1 MKEESTLKMSRET
14 KLGLIYLKRKI
25 LRHAQSTEIGGEVGS
40 IVDVDYVLVEDIED
54 VFEDI
59 INGSETSVQD
69 KFEYDM
75 KKDLEDL
82 FSSFTPEEVAA
93 MNRK

>member
-1 MKEESTLKMSRET
+1 MKMSRET
-14 KLGLIYLKRKI
+14 KLGLIYIKRKI
-25 LRHAQSTEIGGEVGS
+25 LSHAYDIPISYISKRSV
-40 IVDVDYVLVEDIED
+40 VDVEDIEN

>member
-1 MKEESTLKMSRET
+1 MKMSRET
-14 KLGLIYLKRKI
+14 KLGLIYIKRK
-25 LRHAQSTEIGGEVGS
+25 LLSHAYDIPISHVSERSV
-40 IVDVDYVLVEDIED
+40 VDVDDIEN
-54 VFEDI
+54 VFEDV

-75 KKDLEDL
+75 KKDLEEL

>member
-1 MKEESTLKMSRET
+1 MKMSRET
-14 KLGLIYLKRKI
+14 KLGLIYIKRK
-25 LRHAQSTEIGGEVGS
+25 LLSHAYDIPISHVSERSV
-40 IVDVDYVLVEDIED
+40 VNVKDIEN

-69 KFEYDM
+69 KFGYDM
-75 KKDLEDL
+75 KKDLEEL

>member
-1 MKEESTLKMSRET
+1 MKMSRET
-14 KLGLIYLKRKI
+14 KLGLIYIKRKI
-25 LRHAQSTEIGGEVGS
+25 LSHAYDIPISHVSGRSV
-40 IVDVDYVLVEDIED
+40 VNVEDIEN

-69 KFEYDM
+69 KFEYDT
-75 KKDLEDL
+75 KKDLEEL

>member
-1 MKEESTLKMSRET
+1 MKLSKET

-25 LRHAQSTEIGGEVGS
+25 LSHAYDIPISHVSERSV
-40 IVDVDYVLVEDIED
+40 VNVEDIEN

>member
-1 MKEESTLKMSRET
+1 MKMSRET
-14 KLGLIYLKRKI
+14 KLGLIYIKRKI
-25 LRHAQSTEIGGEVGS
+25 LSHAYDTSDLDGDCISVVNTE
-40 IVDVDYVLVEDIED
+40 DVEN

-75 KKDLEDL
+75 KKDLEEL

-93 MNRK
+93 MNKR

>member
-1 MKEESTLKMSRET
+1 MKMSRET
-14 KLGLIYLKRKI
+14 KLGLIYIKRKI
-25 LRHAQSTEIGGEVGS
+25 LSHAYDIPISHASERSVVNIG
-40 IVDVDYVLVEDIED
+40 DIED

>member
-1 MKEESTLKMSRET
+1 MKMSRET

-59 INGSETSVQD
+59 VNGSETSVQD

>member
-59 INGSETSVQD
+59 VNGSETSVQD

-82 FSSFTPEEVAA
+82 FSSLTPEEVAA

>member
-1 MKEESTLKMSRET
+1 MKMSRET
-14 KLGLIYLKRKI
+14 KLGLIYIKRKI
-25 LRHAQSTEIGGEVGS
+25 LSHAYDIPISQVSGRSVVN
-40 IVDVDYVLVEDIED
+40 VDDIEN

-75 KKDLEDL
+75 KKDLEEL

>member
-1 MKEESTLKMSRET
+1 MKMSRET
-14 KLGLIYLKRKI
+14 KLGLIYIKRKI
-25 LRHAQSTEIGGEVGS
+25 LSHSYEVPIS
-40 IVDVDYVLVEDIED
+40 YICKANVVNVEDVEN

-75 KKDLEDL
+75 KKDLEEL
-82 FSSFTPEEVAA
+82 FSSFTPEEVVA

>member
-1 MKEESTLKMSRET
+1 MKMSRET
-14 KLGLIYLKRKI
+14 KLGLIYIKRKI
-25 LRHAQSTEIGGEVGS
+25 LSHSYDIAISHVSERSV
-40 IVDVDYVLVEDIED
+40 VNVEDIEN

-75 KKDLEDL
+75 KKDLEEL

>member
-1 MKEESTLKMSRET
+1 MKMSRET
-14 KLGLIYLKRKI
+14 KLGLIYIKRKI
-25 LRHAQSTEIGGEVGS
+25 LSHSFEVPIS
-40 IVDVDYVLVEDIED
+40 HDYEARVVNVGDIEN

>member
-59 INGSETSVQD
+59 VNGSETSVQD

>member
-1 MKEESTLKMSRET
+1 MKMSRET
-14 KLGLIYLKRKI
+14 KLGLIYIKRKI
-25 LRHAQSTEIGGEVGS
+25 LSHAYDIPISHVPERSVVNI
-40 IVDVDYVLVEDIED
+40 EDIEK

-59 INGSETSVQD
+59 INGYETSVQD

>member
-1 MKEESTLKMSRET
+1 MKMSRET
-14 KLGLIYLKRKI
+14 KLGLIYIKRKI
-25 LRHAQSTEIGGEVGS
+25 LSHSFEVPMS
-40 IVDVDYVLVEDIED
+40 HVHEARVVSVEDVEN

>member
-1 MKEESTLKMSRET
+1 MSRET
-14 KLGLIYLKRKI
+14 KLCLIYIKRKI
-25 LRHAQSTEIGGEVGS
+25 LSDAYDFPISHVSERSV
-40 IVDVDYVLVEDIED
+40 VNVEDIEN

-75 KKDLEDL
+75 KKDLEEL

>member
-82 FSSFTPEEVAA
+82 FSSFTPEELAA

>member
-1 MKEESTLKMSRET
+1 MKMSRET
-14 KLGLIYLKRKI
+14 KLGLIYIKRKI
-25 LRHAQSTEIGGEVGS
+25 LSHAYDIPISYACQRSV
-40 IVDVDYVLVEDIED
+40 VNVEDIEN
-54 VFEDI
+54 VLEDI

>member
-1 MKEESTLKMSRET
+1 MSRET
-14 KLGLIYLKRKI
+14 KLGLIYIKRKI
-25 LRHAQSTEIGGEVGS
+25 LSHSFEVPIS
-40 IVDVDYVLVEDIED
+40 HDYEARVVNVGDIEN

>member
-1 MKEESTLKMSRET
+1 MKMSRET
-14 KLGLIYLKRKI
+14 KLGLIYIKRKI
-25 LRHAQSTEIGGEVGS
+25 LSHSFEVPMS
-40 IVDVDYVLVEDIED
+40 RVYEARVVSVEDVEN

-75 KKDLEDL
+75 KKDIEEL
-82 FSSFTPEEVAA
+82 FRSFTPEEVAA
-93 MNRK
+93 MNKR